1 MAHQVIDLQCPSCGA
16 PANTGN
22 KSCNYCG
29 RQILISSF
37 TSVYDMPVADINK
50 YATAYRKAL
59 AENPK
64 DSNLNNSIGMCYL
77 KLKLFD
83 KALSAFEK
91 AIEDNFDNSETYFY
105 AAVCLLGGKKAFLAA
120 RNIIDKVEEYINA
133 ALLIEPRAIYYYFQ
147 AYIKYDYF
155 SRKCFNT
162 SPTYQEALALAT
174 NAAVSSFDIEQLYGV
189 LAVQRPEPL

>member
-1 MAHQVIDLQCPSCGA
+1 MAQQVLDLECPGCGA
-16 PANTGN
+16 PVNTKHKN
-22 KSCNYCG
+22 CPYC
-29 RQILISSF
+29 RCQVIISSF
-37 TSVYDMPVADINK
+37 TSVIDMPMAEINK
-50 YATAYRKAL
+50 HAAVYRKAL
-59 AENPK
+59 AAQPE
-64 DSNLNNSIGMCYL
+64 DSTLNNSIGMCYL
-77 KLKLFD
+77 KLKLYD
-83 KALSAFEK
+83 KALSAFEN

-174 NAAVSSFDIEQLYGV
+174 DVGVSSFEIEQLYEV
-189 LAVQRPEPL
+189 LGVQRPEPL